1 MYHMIKLLSEN
12 PLLLLFLVAA
22 IGYPLGRLR
31 VYGSCLG
38 VAAVLFVGLAIGSI
52 HPDLKLPEI
61 VYVLGLALFV
71 YTVGLSSGPS
81 FVASLRKDGIRNN
94 LLVVSLLVFAASL
107 TLLAQKF
114 FDLKATMT
122 AGMFAGSF
130 TNTPALAGALETL
143 KHLAT
148 SENLSQLLSE
158 PIVGYSVTYPMG
170 VIGVVFAIS
179 IAQKIWKIDYAEEA
193 RNLKVFGASNEP
205 LQVCTIKVTRQE
217 ALNETLSQLADK
229 HEWRVMFGRVQRL
242 DQMLLAEFDKRPE
255 AGDLLVTVGTAE
267 DLESAVRYMG
277 ERSDV
282 EIQHG
287 QDEYDVRRI
296 FVSNHDVEGRRLRD
310 LGIRKKFGALITR
323 VRRGDDDF
331 LPDGDTTLEPGDRVR
346 VLAPQDRMRAVSDF
360 FGDSY
365 RAVSEVD
372 ILTFS
377 VGLALGLLI
386 GVIPLPLPGGITFKL
401 GFAGGPLIVAL
412 ILGTI
417 KRTGNLIWT
426 LPYSANATLRQIGLV
441 FFLAGIGTRAGYGFL
456 STFSK
461 GGGITLFVV
470 GAAITFTATALHL
483 WIGHRLLRIPMSIL
497 TGMVAGLFTQPAVL
511 GYALEQTEN
520 DLPNV
525 GYASVYPVAMI
536 AKILLVQALLSF
548 SI

>member
-1 MYHMIKLLSEN
+1 MYRMIKLLSEN

-31 VYGSCLG
+31 VGGSCLG

-94 LLVVSLLVFAASL
+94 LLVVSLLVFAAFL
-107 TLLAQKF
+107 ALLAQKF

-148 SENLSQLLSE
+148 SENLNQLLSE

-179 IAQKIWKIDYAEEA
+179 VAQKIWKIDYAEEA
-193 RNLKVFGASNEP
+193 RNLKIFGASKEP
-205 LQVCTIKVTRQE
+205 LQICTIKVTRQE
-217 ALNETLSQLADK
+217 ALNETLSQLADR
-229 HEWRVMFGRVQRL
+229 HEWRVMFGRVQRH
-242 DQMLLAEFDKRPE
+242 DQMFLAEFDKCPE
-255 AGDLLVTVGTAE
+255 AGDLLVTVGSAE
-267 DLESAVRYMG
+267 DLKCAVRYMG
-277 ERSDV
+277 EKSDV
-282 EIQHG
+282 DIQHG

-296 FVSNHDVEGRRLRD
+296 FVSNHEVEGRRLRD

>member
-1 MYHMIKLLSEN
+1 MVKLLVEN

-31 VYGSCLG
+31 VGGSCLG

-81 FVASLRKDGIRNN
+81 FVASLRKEGIRNN
-94 LLVVSLLVFAASL
+94 LLVVSILVFASSL
-107 TLLAQKF
+107 VLLAQKLF
-114 FDLKATMT
+114 HLKSTMT

-143 KHLAT
+143 KHIT
-148 SENLSQLLSE
+148 TKENLNQLLSE

-170 VIGVVFAIS
+170 VIGVVCAIS
-179 IAQKIWKIDYAEEA
+179 IAQKMWKTDYAGEA
-193 RNLKVFGASNEP
+193 RSLKIFGASNEP
-205 LQVCTIKVTRQE
+205 LQICTILVTRHE
-217 ALNETLSQLADK
+217 ALNETLSQLADR
-229 HEWRVMFGRVQRL
+229 HEWRVMFGRIKRRE
-242 DQMLLAEFDKRPE
+242 QMFLAQFDNCFE
-255 AGDLLVTVGTAE
+255 VGDMVVTVGSAE
-267 DLESAVRYMG
+267 DLERAVSYMG
-277 ERSDV
+277 ERCK
-282 EIQHG
+282 EELPHRH
-287 QDEYDVRRI
+287 DEFDVRRI
-296 FVSNHDVEGRRLRD
+296 FVSNHEVEGRRLRD

-323 VRRGDDDF
+323 IRRGDDDF
-331 LPDGDTTLEPGDRVR
+331 LPDGNMTLEPGDRVR
-346 VLAPQDRMRAVSDF
+346 VWAPREQMGAVTDF

-377 VGLALGLLI
+377 VGLALGLLL
-386 GVIPLPLPGGITFKL
+386 GTIPLPLPGGITFKL

-417 KRTGNLIWT
+417 KRTGKLIWT

-456 STFSK
+456 STFAK
-461 GGGITLFVV
+461 GGGITLFFV
-470 GAAITFTATALHL
+470 GATITFVATALHL

-497 TGMVAGLFTQPAVL
+497 TGMIAGLFTQPAVL
-511 GYALEQTEN
+511 GYALEQTDN
-520 DLPNV
+520 DLPNI

-536 AKILLVQALLSF
+536 AKILLVQALLSG

>member
-1 MYHMIKLLSEN
+1 MVKLLSEN

-22 IGYPLGRLR
+22 VGYPLGRLR
-31 VYGSCLG
+31 VAGSCLG

-61 VYVLGLALFV
+61 VYILGLALFV

-81 FVASLRKDGIRNN
+81 FVASFKRDGLRNN
-94 LLVVSLLVFAASL
+94 ILVIAILASAALL
-107 TLLAQKF
+107 TLLAQNLF
-114 FDLKATMT
+114 HLKTTMT

-130 TNTPALAGALETL
+130 TNTPALAGALETIKL
-143 KHLAT
+143 IASKETL
-148 SENLSQLLSE
+148 NQLLSE

-179 IAQKIWKIDYAEEA
+179 IAQKIWKTDYAEEA
-193 RNLKVFGASNEP
+193 RSLRLFGASSEP
-205 LQVCTIKVTRQE
+205 LQVCTIQVTRKE
-217 ALNETLSQLADK
+217 ALNETLAQLADK
-229 HEWRVMFGRVQRL
+229 HPWRVMFGRVMRG
-242 DQMLLAEFDKRPE
+242 DQMFLAEFDKCFE
-255 AGDLLVTVGTAE
+255 AGDLVVTVGTAE
-267 DLESAVRYMG
+267 DLERAISYIGVRS
-277 ERSDV
+277 EA
-282 EIQHG
+282 ELQHG
-287 QDEYDVRRI
+287 SDEFDVRRI
-296 FVSNHDVEGRRLRD
+296 FVSNHEVEGRKLRA
-310 LGIRKKFGALITR
+310 LGIKKKFGALITR

-331 LPDGDTTLEPGDRVR
+331 LPDGETTLEPGDRVR
-346 VLAPQDRMRAVSDF
+346 VLAPREQMSAVTAF

-365 RAVSEVD
+365 RAVSEID

-377 VGLALGLLI
+377 IGLAVGLLLGA
-386 GVIPLPLPGGITFKL
+386 IPLPLPGGITFKL

-426 LPYSANATLRQIGLV
+426 LPYSANTTLRQIGLV

-461 GGGITLFVV
+461 GGGFTLFIV
-470 GAAITFTATALHL
+470 GATITFISTALHL
-483 WIGHRLLRIPMSIL
+483 WIGHRILRIPMSIL

-511 GYALEQTEN
+511 GYALEQTDN

-548 SI
+548 GM

>member
-1 MYHMIKLLSEN
+1 MVKLLSEN

-22 IGYPLGRLR
+22 VGYPLGRLR
-31 VYGSCLG
+31 VAGSCLG

-52 HPDLKLPEI
+52 DPDLKLPEM
-61 VYVLGLALFV
+61 VYILGLALFV

-81 FVASLRKDGIRNN
+81 FVASFKRDGLRNN
-94 LLVVSLLVFAASL
+94 ILVISILAFAAL
-107 TLLAQKF
+107 LALLAQNLF
-114 FDLKATMT
+114 NLKATMT

-130 TNTPALAGALETL
+130 TNTPALAGALETIKL
-143 KHLAT
+143 IASKET
-148 SENLSQLLSE
+148 LSQLLSE

-179 IAQKIWKIDYAEEA
+179 AAQKIWKTDYAVEA
-193 RNLKVFGASNEP
+193 RSLRLFGASSEP
-205 LQVCTIKVTRQE
+205 LSVCTIKVTSRE
-217 ALNETLSQLADK
+217 ALSETLSQLADK
-229 HEWRVMFGRVQRL
+229 HPWRVMFGRVKRGN
-242 DQMLLAEFDKRPE
+242 QMFLAEFGKCFE
-255 AGDLLVTVGTAE
+255 AGDLVVAVGTTE
-267 DLESAVRYMG
+267 DLERATCYLG
-277 ERSDV
+277 ERSTH
-282 EIQHG
+282 ELQHG
-287 QDEYDVRRI
+287 NDEFDVRRI
-296 FVSNHDVEGRRLRD
+296 FVSNNEVEGLKLRE
-310 LGIRKKFGALITR
+310 LGIKKKFGALITR

-346 VLAPQDRMRAVSDF
+346 VLAPKDQMSAVTAF

-365 RAVSEVD
+365 RAVSEID

-377 VGLALGLLI
+377 IGLALGLLL
-386 GVIPLPLPGGITFKL
+386 GAIPLPLPGGITFKL

-426 LPYSANATLRQIGLV
+426 LPYSANTTLRQIGLV

-461 GGGITLFVV
+461 GGGVTLFIV
-470 GAAITFTATALHL
+470 GAAITFIAATLHL
-483 WIGHRLLRIPMSIL
+483 WIGHRILRIPMSIL

-511 GYALEQTEN
+511 GYALEQTDN
-520 DLPNV
+520 DLPNI

-548 SI
+548 GM

>member
-1 MYHMIKLLSEN
+1 MIKLLTEN

-22 IGYPLGRLR
+22 IGYPLGRFR
-31 VYGSCLG
+31 VGGSCLG

-61 VYVLGLALFV
+61 IYILGLALFV

-107 TLLAQKF
+107 ALLAQKI

-143 KHLAT
+143 KHVAT
-148 SENLSQLLSE
+148 RENLNQLLSE

-179 IAQKIWKIDYAEEA
+179 VAQKIWKIDYAGEA
-193 RNLKVFGASNEP
+193 RNLKVFGASSEP
-205 LQVCTIKVTRQE
+205 LRICTIQVTRQE

-229 HEWRVMFGRVQRL
+229 HEWRVMFGRVKRH
-242 DQMLLAEFDKRPE
+242 DQMFLAEFDKRPE

-267 DLESAVRYMG
+267 DLECAARYLG
-277 ERSDV
+277 EKSEV
-282 EIQHG
+282 QLQHG
-287 QDEYDVRRI
+287 QDEFDVRRI
-296 FVSNHDVEGRRLRD
+296 FVSNNDVEGRRLRD

-331 LPDGDTTLEPGDRVR
+331 LPDGNMTLEPGDRVR
-346 VLAPQDRMRAVSDF
+346 VLAPRDRMGAVTDF

-377 VGLALGLLI
+377 VGLALGLLL
-386 GVIPLPLPGGITFKL
+386 GAIPLPLPGGITFKL

-461 GGGITLFVV
+461 GGGVTLFVV

-511 GYALEQTEN
+511 GYALEQTDN
-520 DLPNV
+520 DLPNI

-548 SI
+548 SM

>member
-1 MYHMIKLLSEN
+1 MVKLLTEN

-22 IGYPLGRLR
+22 VGYPLGRLR
-31 VYGSCLG
+31 VGGSALG

-81 FVASLRKDGIRNN
+81 FVASLRREGVRNN
-94 LLVVSLLVFAASL
+94 LLVISILMFAAAL
-107 TLLAQKF
+107 AVLAQKLF
-114 FDLKATMT
+114 NLKSTMT

-143 KHLAT
+143 KHSAAGEAL
-148 SENLSQLLSE
+148 NQLLSE

-179 IAQKIWKIDYAEEA
+179 LAQKIWKTDYAVEA
-193 RNLKVFGASNEP
+193 RSLRVFGTSNEP
-205 LQVCTIKVTRQE
+205 LQVCTILVTRRD
-217 ALNETLSQLADK
+217 ALEETLQELARG
-229 HEWRVMFGRVQRL
+229 HEWRVMFGRIKRRGHIF
-242 DQMLLAEFDKRPE
+242 LAETDKKPE
-255 AGDLLVTVGTAE
+255 AGDLVAAVGSAE
-267 DLESAVRYMG
+267 DLQLAVDYLG
-277 ERSDV
+277 KRS
-282 EIQHG
+282 EEELQHG
-287 QDEYDVRRI
+287 NDEFDVRRI
-296 FVSNHDVEGRRLRD
+296 FVSNHAVEGRKLRE
-310 LGIRKKFGALITR
+310 LGIKKKFGALITR
-323 VRRGDDDF
+323 IRRGDDDF
-331 LPDGDTTLEPGDRVR
+331 LPDGDMTLEPGDRVR
-346 VLAPQDRMRAVSDF
+346 VLAPRDQMARVTDF

-377 VGLALGLLI
+377 VGLALGLLL
-386 GVIPLPLPGGITFKL
+386 GTIPLPLPGGITFKL

-417 KRTGNLIWT
+417 KRTGNLVWT

-456 STFSK
+456 STFAK
-461 GGGITLFVV
+461 GGGVTLFIV
-470 GAAITFTATALHL
+470 GAAITFIATTLHL

-511 GYALEQTEN
+511 GYALEQTDN
-520 DLPNV
+520 DLPNI

-536 AKILLVQALLSF
+536 SKILLVQALLSF
-548 SI
+548 